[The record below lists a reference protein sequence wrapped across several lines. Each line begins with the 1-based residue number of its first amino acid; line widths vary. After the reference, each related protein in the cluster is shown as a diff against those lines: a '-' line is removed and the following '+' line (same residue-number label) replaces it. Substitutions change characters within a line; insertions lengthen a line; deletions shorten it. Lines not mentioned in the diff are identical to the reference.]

1 MTQTSARP
9 ARTPIRFRGRS
20 FMATVLA
27 PLPPIADWLAELDA
41 VNARAP
47 SFFAGRPVILDLA
60 GLRLTRADLE
70 ELVADLGQRSIT
82 ILGVEGAPDG
92 VLGPGL
98 PPPLS
103 GGRPSGEVAPPD
115 SEAAPDAALP
125 ASPPPPARSLI
136 LDAPVRSGQ
145 TILHM
150 EGDVVVMGA
159 VASGAEVIAGGSV
172 HIYGTLRGRA
182 VAGVSGNPQARI
194 WCRRFE
200 PELVAIDG
208 LYKAADDLDAAFQ
221 GQAVEVRLVD
231 DAILLAKLDRA

>member
-1 MTQTSARP
+1 
-9 ARTPIRFRGRS
+9 
-20 FMATVLA
+20 MATVLA
-27 PLPPIADWLAELDA
+27 PLPPVAEWLAELDA
-41 VNARAP
+41 INDRAP

-60 GLRLTRADLE
+60 GLRLTRQDLE
-70 ELVADLGQRSIT
+70 ELVADLDRRGIA
-82 ILGVEGAPDG
+82 ILGVEGAPEG

-98 PPPLS
+98 PPALS
-103 GGRPSGEVAPPD
+103 GGRPSGEI
-115 SEAAPDAALP
+115 AAPDADAAPEPAAP
-125 ASPPPPARSLI
+125 ASQTARSLI

-150 EGDVVVMGA
+150 EGDVTVMGA
-159 VASGAEVIAGGSV
+159 VASGAEVIAGGSI

-182 VAGVSGNPQARI
+182 VAGVAGNPQARI

-208 LYKAADDLDAAFQ
+208 LYKAADDLDPAFQ

-231 DAILLAKLDRA
+231 DAILLARLERA